1 MKSLGFL
8 GKLMYA
14 GPMAMFGIFHLM
26 GADDMKGM
34 VPDFLPAPVFFVYLT
49 GIALLLAA
57 VAIIIGKK
65 AKLAAQ
71 LLGLMLALFAVL
83 IHLSGFMSQDPI
95 SSSMFLKDIALAGG
109 AWFMSAHLSD

>member
-8 GKLMYA
+8 GKLLYA

-34 VPDFLPAPVFFVYLT
+34 VPDFLPAPVVFVYLT
-49 GIALLLAA
+49 GIALILAA

-65 AKLAAQ
+65 AKLATQ
-71 LLGLMLALFAVL
+71 LLGLMLVLFAVL
-83 IHLSGFMSQDPI
+83 IHLSGFLNQDPI
-95 SSSMFLKDIALAGG
+95 SSSMFLKDIALAGS
-109 AWFMSAHLSD
+109 AWFMSSHLTD

>member
-26 GADDMKGM
+26 GANDMTGM
-34 VPDFLPAPVFFVYLT
+34 VPGYLPAPIFFVYLT
-49 GIALLLAA
+49 GLALILAA

-65 AKLAAQ
+65 AKLATQ
-71 LLGLMLALFAVL
+71 LLGLMLLLFAVL
-83 IHLSGFMSQDPI
+83 LHLPGFLEGSQA
-95 SSSMFLKDIALAGG
+95 STASFLKDLALAGG

>member
-14 GPMAMFGIFHLM
+14 GPIAMFGIFHLM
-26 GADDMKGM
+26 GASDMQGM

-49 GIALLLAA
+49 GVALLLAA

-65 AKLAAQ
+65 AKLATQ
-71 LLGLMLALFAVL
+71 LLGLMLALFALL
-83 IHLSGFMSQDPI
+83 IHLPGFMEGSQAAT
-95 SSSMFLKDIALAGG
+95 SNFLKDLALAGS
-109 AWFMSAHLSD
+109 AWFMSVHLSD

>member
-26 GADDMKGM
+26 GANDMAGM
-34 VPDFLPAPVFFVYLT
+34 VPDFLPAPVVFVYLT
-49 GIALLLAA
+49 GIAFILAA

-71 LLGLMLALFAVL
+71 LLGLMIALFAVL
-83 IHLSGFMSQDPI
+83 IHLPGFLSQDPV
-95 SSSMFLKDIALAGG
+95 SSAMFLKDIALAGG
-109 AWFMSAHLSD
+109 AWFMSAHLTD